1 MRVEANPV
9 ELPDGSE
16 GVYGVVR
23 FKNRAVGIIPYQDGK
38 IWMVGQ
44 TRYAL
49 DQYSWEIPEGG
60 VPEGEDMIEAARRE
74 LKEETGLTADT
85 LTHFFDVH
93 TSNSIT
99 DEWGQIYLATG
110 LREGETEPEGSED
123 ISQLKLTLE
132 DAITHIEAGRITDCM
147 TIAAVYKLRLLQI
160 SGELD

>member
-1 MRVEANPV
+1 
-9 ELPDGSE
+9 
-16 GVYGVVR
+16 
-23 FKNRAVGIIPYQDGK
+23 
-38 IWMVGQ
+38 
-44 TRYAL
+44 
-49 DQYSWEIPEGG
+49 
-60 VPEGEDMIEAARRE
+60 MIEAARRE